1 MIGLNGSSSNNI
13 VYAVAADYYC
23 EQSDRSPGDDRS
35 LKTRAVAINEW
46 AARRLRGSFPFI
58 ASFTILTSLLLA
70 LMNIAL
76 AVGNR
81 FSALASGAERF
92 HAVTWQGPAA
102 LPALLG
108 IFLLVLTYQ
117 LWLRKRAALI
127 VFSGFLVA
135 QAVVDVF
142 RGLNHV
148 QGASIVLVGMV
159 FLASRAEFPAR
170 PDPESLKRLKQAAP
184 VTVLGFFCFGVV
196 GLYFMRASLGLTGD
210 SIYALAYRSVKVA
223 TGDSGLSFH
232 GWANVYRFSLTLLAL
247 ALFFYLAVLLFRP
260 YREAAVDDPT
270 IRRRAHD
277 LVKRYGSDS
286 LAYFTLRNDKRLFF
300 FTEEMFIAYRTVGD
314 VAIISGDP
322 VGPADLIPGAIDA
335 FRDYCLERGWRIGAI
350 GASGDLEPLYREA
363 GLRCFQ
369 VGEESIIRLDRF
381 TLEGRDVRK
390 LRQSVNKLARMGI
403 TLEFMFNASMP
414 AHMRHELAQ
423 ISVDWRGGK
432 DEAGYSMGLGRLMS
446 AEDPDC
452 LLSIAYDPDMN
463 PIGFIYWAPMY
474 PHLGYSLDIHRTR
487 LDAPSALSEFIIAR
501 TAEFLRQNGCRYL
514 SLHFLCFAQHYR
526 EDREQPGSV
535 FWRTAAR
542 AISGILPVVTVYR
555 FDKKF
560 SPTWKK
566 RLLLHQSALDLV
578 LVGLT
583 AISAEAALRVTRPS
597 DRKK

>member
-1 MIGLNGSSSNNI
+1 M
-13 VYAVAADYYC
+13 
-23 EQSDRSPGDDRS
+23 
-35 LKTRAVAINEW
+35 
-46 AARRLRGSFPFI
+46 RLRGAFPVI
-58 ASFTILTSLLLA
+58 ASFAILTSLLLV

-76 AVGNR
+76 AAGHR
-81 FSALASGAERF
+81 FDALADGVEHFRVA
-92 HAVTWQGPAA
+92 TWQGPAA
-102 LPALLG
+102 LPTLLG
-108 IFLLVLTYQ
+108 IFMLMLAYQ
-117 LWLRKRAALI
+117 LWLRKRAAIITL
-127 VFSGFLVA
+127 STFLVA
-135 QAVVDVF
+135 QAVVDVL
-142 RGLNHV
+142 RGMSHV
-148 QGASIVLVGMV
+148 EGAFIVLLGMV
-159 FLASRAEFPAR
+159 FLASMPEFPAR
-170 PDPESLKRLKQAAP
+170 PDPESLKRLKLALPLAA
-184 VTVLGFFCFGVV
+184 LGFLSFGVA
-196 GLYFMRASLGLTGD
+196 GLYFMRARLGLTGN

-232 GWANVYRFSLTLLAL
+232 GWANIYRYSLAL
-247 ALFFYLAVLLFRP
+247 AALTLFVYLAVLLFRP
-260 YREAAVDDPT
+260 YREATVDDPML
-270 IRRRAHD
+270 RRRAHE
-277 LVKRYGSDS
+277 LVRRYGSDS

-300 FTEEMFIAYRTVGD
+300 FTDEMFIAYRTVGD

-322 VGPADLIPGAIDA
+322 VGPAELIPGAIDA
-335 FRDYCLERGWRIGAI
+335 FRNYCLERGWRIGAI
-350 GASGDLEPLYREA
+350 GASGELEPLYREA
-363 GLRCFQ
+363 GLKCFQ

-403 TLEFMFNASMP
+403 TIEFMFNASMP

-474 PHLGYSLDIHRTR
+474 PRLGYSLDIHRTR
-487 LDAPSALSEFIIAR
+487 FDAPSALSEFIIAR
-501 TAEFLRQNGCRYL
+501 TAEFLRQNGYRYL
-514 SLHFLCFAQHYR
+514 SLHFLGFAQHYR

-535 FWRTAAR
+535 FWRTVAW

-583 AISAEAALRVTRPS
+583 AISAEAALRATRPS